1 MVIKQF
7 QNGKYAYNYCKFV
20 ADTKEDV
27 AKIPVRLDGSMMGCE
42 VYVIATGETYVLD
55 SGKTWHTAAGEK
67 IECGCKDIMPESTI
81 WSEVLG
87 SAT

>member
-7 QNGKYAYNYCKFV
+7 QNNKYTYNYCKYV

-27 AKIPVRLDGSMMGCE
+27 AAIPVRLDGSMMGCE
-42 VYVIATGETYVLD
+42 AYVITTGDTYVLG
-55 SGKTWHTAAGEK
+55 SGKTWYTAAGDK
-67 IECGCKDIMPESTI
+67 IECGCKDIVPESTV
-81 WSEVLG
+81 WSDV